1 MVSNLPLLSCESP
14 VFVKKKYSQK
24 KDILSTNLSVQEGK
38 KKVNIEKK
46 AEVKIPSQSKVQEC

>member
-14 VFVKKKYSQK
+14 VFVKKKYSRK

-46 AEVKIPSQSKVQEC
+46 QR

>member
-14 VFVKKKYSQK
+14 QKYSQK

-46 AEVKIPSQSKVQEC
+46 QR